1 MTIFKRWKMN
11 RNIKI
16 ILFALLLTSWA
27 GAAMAGTMSVQSE
40 KAVIRASPGPFAQTL
55 ATLTYGDQV
64 TVVGEQGAW
73 TQVRTA
79 SGATGWTQTAS
90 LSTKKIVLQAGSTD
104 VSKTASGEE
113 LALAGKGFNSQV
125 EGQFKANN
133 PNIDFKWI
141 DYMEKI
147 KVSES
152 QMVQFLRAGG
162 LKGGN

>member
-1 MTIFKRWKMN
+1 MN
-11 RNIKI
+11 QKHRKLWF
-16 ILFALLLTSWA
+16 ILLFSGWA
-27 GAAMAGTMSVQSE
+27 GAAMAADTMSVQSE
-40 KAVIRASPGPFAQTL
+40 KAVVRASPGPFASAV
-55 ATLTYGDQV
+55 ATLSYGDQIS
-64 TVVGEQGAW
+64 VVGEQGAW
-73 TQVRTA
+73 TKVQTA
-79 SGATGWTQTAS
+79 SGASGWTQTAS
-90 LSTKKIVLQAGSTD
+90 LSTKKIVLKAGAND

-133 PNIDFKWI
+133 PNVDFKWI

-147 KVSES
+147 KVGEP

>member
-1 MTIFKRWKMN
+1 MS
-11 RNIKI
+11 RNSKKT
-16 ILFALLLTSWA
+16 LMAFALVIWA
-27 GAAMAGTMSVQSE
+27 GAAMAADTMSVQSE
-40 KAVIRASPGPFAQTL
+40 KAVVRASPGPFASAV
-55 ATLTYGDQV
+55 ATLNYGDQV
-64 TVVGEQGAW
+64 SVVGEQGAW
-73 TQVRTA
+73 TKVQTA
-79 SGATGWTQTAS
+79 SGASGWTQTAS
-90 LSTKKIVLQAGSTD
+90 LSTKKIVLKAGAND

-133 PNIDFKWI
+133 PNVDFKWI

-147 KVSES
+147 KVGEP